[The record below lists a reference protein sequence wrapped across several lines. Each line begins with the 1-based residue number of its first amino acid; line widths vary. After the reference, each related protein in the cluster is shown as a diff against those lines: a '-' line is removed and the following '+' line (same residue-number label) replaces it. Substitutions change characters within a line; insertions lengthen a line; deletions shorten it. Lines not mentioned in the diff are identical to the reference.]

1 MVGSPLSTSSP
12 LAPSGGQPQYPP
24 DFLAA
29 DANTSAQF
37 GGNIPQAQ
45 RYQYWQAIGG
55 DALMKV
61 DPRAARMAY
70 DTAITVGVDA
80 AKKLVRESAGDPVKM
95 DANREA
101 YAQKMAAVDPKHAPV
116 LEAWKQHNA
125 GMRQTLGLGAQPAAA
140 QGQTPQSTT
149 PAPAAASPDRDT
161 MVNNIMRTIR
171 GGESSGKYG
180 ITSFAEGKGST
191 ASGGY
196 QFADDTWRD
205 WARRTGGEA
214 TKYARA
220 KDAPSAVQDA
230 VAKNYVSDILRR
242 NGNNPEAV
250 FREWYG
256 GPKGYL
262 TQKELEVNRG
272 LTMDKYL
279 ANRMASY
286 NKIAGGQAGTEQV
299 ASDQGAAQ
307 TKAPPEPEKSTFEQ
321 AADAVSAG
329 IGGAGEA
336 KKPEEAPAIPTTKPN
351 IPLPTGPIAPSQ
363 RELYAKALDT
373 ISKRN
378 AANPPTQSPTPPDQR
393 PPIAKPEGQPAE
405 QPNEKEVETP
415 NDSEA

>member
-1 MVGSPLSTSSP
+1 MIDSPLVTSDA
-12 LAPSGGQPQYPP
+12 LAPPAGQPQYSPA
-24 DFLAA
+24 FLKA
-29 DANTSAQF
+29 DADMEKLA
-37 GGNIPQAQ
+37 GDKVPQSL
-45 RYQYWQAIGG
+45 RYQYWQAING
-55 DALMKV
+55 DKLAKI
-61 DPRAARMAY
+61 DPRSAALAY
-70 DTAITVGVDA
+70 DTSIMTSPQKAFE
-80 AKKLVRESAGDPVKM
+80 LVKQTGGDPTKM
-95 DANREA
+95 YQARNV
-101 YAQKMAAVDPKHAPV
+101 YAQQLVAQDPAKYQPMMDR
-116 LEAWKQHNA
+116 WTQHNTA
-125 GMRQTLGLGAQPAAA
+125 LGQSLGLVPAANQQR
-140 QGQTPQSTT
+140 QGSPTPAV
-149 PAPAAASPDRDT
+149 APAASDRDT

-171 GGESSGKYG
+171 GGESVGKYG

-307 TKAPPEPEKSTFEQ
+307 TKAPPEPEPEKSTFEQ

-329 IGGAGEA
+329 ISGAGEA

-351 IPLPTGPIAPSQ
+351 IPLPTEPIAPSQ

-405 QPNEKEVETP
+405 QPTEKEVETP

>member
-1 MVGSPLSTSSP
+1 MIDSPLVTSDA
-12 LAPSGGQPQYPP
+12 LAPPAGQPQYSPA
-24 DFLAA
+24 FLKA
-29 DANTSAQF
+29 DADMEKLA
-37 GGNIPQAQ
+37 GDKVPQSL
-45 RYQYWQAIGG
+45 RYQYWQAING
-55 DALMKV
+55 DKLAKI
-61 DPRAARMAY
+61 DPRSAALAY
-70 DTAITVGVDA
+70 DTSIMTSPQKAFE
-80 AKKLVRESAGDPVKM
+80 LVKQTGGDPTKM
-95 DANREA
+95 YQARNV
-101 YAQKMAAVDPKHAPV
+101 YAQQLVAQDPAKYQPMMDR
-116 LEAWKQHNA
+116 WTQHNTA
-125 GMRQTLGLGAQPAAA
+125 LGQSLGLVPAANQQRQEA
-140 QGQTPQSTT
+140 
-149 PAPAAASPDRDT
+149 PAPAAAPAASDRDT
-161 MVNNIMRTIR
+161 MINNIMRTIR

-180 ITSFAEGKGST
+180 TTSFAEGKGST

-250 FREWYG
+250 FKEWYG

-329 IGGAGEA
+329 ISGAGEA

-351 IPLPTGPIAPSQ
+351 IPLPTEPIAPSQ

-373 ISKRN
+373 INKRN

-405 QPNEKEVETP
+405 QPTEKEVETP